1 MHLSLV
7 NPYIRVAMESKI
19 SSGHHISRR
28 IIYDY
33 EIIYLERGEF
43 TFLYDNVPYHCTA
56 GDIIFIRP
64 GIPHSFH
71 LDSSDISQPHIHFD
85 ITYRRQSETIPVS
98 FKDRSQ
104 MTEAELGWIHKD
116 YFSQYPT
123 SPFLSI
129 QNKSDFLKKFF
140 RIVSHS
146 ESALIKKALLIEL
159 IAIIVNDNFR
169 ENVEDLVELRV
180 EYQVKDYIDAG
191 NGFGMAL
198 DAFSNMFFYD
208 KFYLEKK
215 FKATFG
221 VGIIEYRNKKRME
234 FARELLKIYSVTKVS
249 EILAYHSIYSFSR
262 AYKKCYG
269 YAPSK
274 QDISR

>member
-140 RIVSHS
+140 RIVSHN

-274 QDISR
+274 QDI